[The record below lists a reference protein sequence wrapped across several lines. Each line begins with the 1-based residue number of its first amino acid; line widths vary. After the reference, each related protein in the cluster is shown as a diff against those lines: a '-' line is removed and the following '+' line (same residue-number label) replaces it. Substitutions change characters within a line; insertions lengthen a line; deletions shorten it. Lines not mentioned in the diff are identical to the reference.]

1 MTNID
6 ELKNLASQGDTQAQ
20 FNLAV
25 TLLQNREPEGLTWL
39 KEAAKNGHPKAY
51 EVINNMDE
59 HNTEDDDKV
68 INAILENATKGDV
81 NAQYALG
88 IHFELGQFGLEVS
101 VKRAL
106 YCYEQAIANGLEG
119 NNLNDAKI
127 RIASIKE
134 QEQHYTTLPKKK
146 ASDSLRL
153 RKEELENAIKNA
165 EYSFNW
171 ERENTCK
178 FCDEKTAKNITTTI
192 NYTYVSTEIR
202 CRHGYGYSA
211 TSNVEYIGVVSRL
224 GITWEMYGD
233 ERCPKLKKAYQYRQ
247 KVEDLKKELE
257 QLLLQDPEYRQ
268 KKQEEHY
275 KSLLSRKRNA
285 KSSKDFI
292 DLAKEFRAMNGFMD
306 TEALVIECDRAALKA
321 QEFEY
326 QATERALREK
336 QEQQEKKYND
346 LLKQKLVVS
355 SEDGFYDLVQQFR
368 ELGDYKEARK
378 FADECKNHYQEIKTI
393 REEQE
398 KKEEAKRKRKEEQK
412 QQQEYEFELRKW
424 RIKRSLPLI
433 LFALGIFL
441 QAIIIFPIL
450 KKMNDKDVI
459 ELYCVWL
466 IMSVL
471 FLLIFFFGKK
481 GCLTWIFMIII
492 AFLTYCLLYLS
503 GGTLDTLNV
512 IYIIGCLLIPIS
524 SLIAM
529 FTNKDKPDKPY
540 HMR

>member
-1 MTNID
+1 
-6 ELKNLASQGDTQAQ
+6 
-20 FNLAV
+20 
-25 TLLQNREPEGLTWL
+25 
-39 KEAAKNGHPKAY
+39 
-51 EVINNMDE
+51 
-59 HNTEDDDKV
+59 
-68 INAILENATKGDV
+68 
-81 NAQYALG
+81 
-88 IHFELGQFGLEVS
+88 
-101 VKRAL
+101 
-106 YCYEQAIANGLEG
+106 
-119 NNLNDAKI
+119 
-127 RIASIKE
+127 
-134 QEQHYTTLPKKK
+134 
-146 ASDSLRL
+146 
-153 RKEELENAIKNA
+153 
-165 EYSFNW
+165 
-171 ERENTCK
+171 
-178 FCDEKTAKNITTTI
+178 
-192 NYTYVSTEIR
+192 
-202 CRHGYGYSA
+202 
-211 TSNVEYIGVVSRL
+211 
-224 GITWEMYGD
+224 
-233 ERCPKLKKAYQYRQ
+233 
-247 KVEDLKKELE
+247 
-257 QLLLQDPEYRQ
+257 
-268 KKQEEHY
+268 
-275 KSLLSRKRNA
+275 
-285 KSSKDFI
+285 
-292 DLAKEFRAMNGFMD
+292 MNGFMD

-529 FTNKDKPDKPY
+529 FSSGIMFTSGSVWLLSGKSCKFSS
-540 HMR
+540 RTFSIRVLLSL